1 MSKCFIKNETLWI
14 YWSNN
19 SLVYLGKMFWIKY
32 RHLSDGSFPNMNIHA
47 TLNPKKKNKT
57 QQPSVGLFSSPKLF
71 IHAIRHIK
79 HIFFYRSLLWT
90 WSSLMCALQWHLDY
104 SRVNCLCTRNGCV
117 SRKIQTKIQCNIYS
131 FIHGKE

>member
-1 MSKCFIKNETLWI
+1 
-14 YWSNN
+14 
-19 SLVYLGKMFWIKY
+19 MFWIKY

-79 HIFFYRSLLWT
+79 HIFLQIA
-90 WSSLMCALQWHLDY
+90 ALNLVIFDV
-104 SRVNCLCTRNGCV
+104 RVAMAPRL
-117 SRKIQTKIQCNIYS
+117 
-131 FIHGKE
+131 F